1 MNTIFK
7 NVVIACIVG
16 TSLFSTA
23 CSSESDQPESP
34 YQPLELTRGEQ
45 EIVEYSNTLGYKM
58 LQASYNQDENTIES
72 PLSMSVALG
81 MLANGADGNT
91 LLELKNVLDI
101 QSVEELN
108 ACIGKVL
115 DNLSRADKNVSLSIA
130 NSLWFDKGFKHNSE
144 YEQQVSSCFK
154 TDLFTM
160 DLSSDKTMKKINTW
174 CSDKTEGMIKNFLTM
189 PLRNVDMALYN
200 AMYFYGGWSEKFDR
214 NKTTRQ
220 PFANTDGSVVQVDM
234 MKKSKGL
241 RNYKADDYA
250 QTIEVPYGN
259 GNFYLELEL
268 PVEGKT
274 ITDVLQARIDG
285 MNPEKQDPSEIR
297 LELPRFSVQYKFHVN
312 TMLQAMGYTHIFN
325 DANYSKIS
333 DIQPRLG
340 LISQASVI
348 EVDEEGSKASTVTG
362 SGGVTSPGLPVVNLR
377 FDRPFIYSIKERTNG
392 VTLFCGVI
400 NKF

>member
-23 CSSESDQPESP
+23 CSSDSDQPESP

-58 LQASYNQDENTIES
+58 LQATYDKDENTIES

-81 MLANGADGNT
+81 MLANGADGIT
-91 LLELKNVLDI
+91 LRELQDVLNV

-108 ACIGKVL
+108 ACLGKVL
-115 DNLSRADKNVSLSIA
+115 DNLSKADGKVSLSIA

-144 YEQQVSSCFK
+144 YEQQVKSTFK
-154 TDLFTM
+154 TDLFTT
-160 DLSSDKTMKKINTW
+160 DLNSEKTMKKINSW
-174 CSDKTEGMIKNFLTM
+174 CSDKTDGMIKNFLTK
-189 PLRNVDMALYN
+189 PLLNVDMALYN
-200 AMYFYGGWSEKFDR
+200 AMYFYGGWSEKFDPQ
-214 NKTTRQ
+214 KTTKQ
-220 PFANTDGSVVQVDM
+220 PFTNNDGSIARIDM

-241 RNYKADDYA
+241 RNYMADEYA
-250 QTIEVPYGN
+250 QSIEVPYGN

-268 PVEGKT
+268 PAEGKT
-274 ITDVLQARIDG
+274 VADVLQARIEG
-285 MNPEKQDPSEIR
+285 KNPVIQDRSEIR
-297 LELPRFSVQYKFHVN
+297 LELPKFSIQYKFN
-312 TMLQAMGYTHIFN
+312 ATTLLKAMGYTHIFK
-325 DANYSKIS
+325 DADYSKIS

-340 LISQASVI
+340 MLYQASVI
-348 EVDEEGSKASTVTG
+348 EVDEEGSRAATVTG
-362 SGGVTSPGLPVVNLR
+362 TVGLTSPGLPVVNLR